1 MHTIGPQRLEETMR
15 QTVAI
20 AGLMILASAFPVP
33 ALGAGAPE
41 NVALQTQIF
50 GHPLSTEKAHACF
63 QRAYDDAHLK
73 SHPQQN
79 VRTMTLLV
87 TGDASD
93 PNAPGYSVG
102 IDVRFRKADTHFQT
116 YGSCWSV
123 EGDGGASASSIGCGI
138 DCDGGQ
144 IDVKL
149 KDDKSILVGIPDGAR
164 MWDANSVTDPNADS
178 GEEEPDT
185 RGQFGADD
193 KLFRLNRAALT
204 DCSPL
209 AVDDDE
215 KAALQK
221 GQ

>member
-1 MHTIGPQRLEETMR
+1 MRRTAAIIGRL
-15 QTVAI
+15 ALI
-20 AGLMILASAFPVP
+20 AGLPLP
-33 ALGAGAPE
+33 AMAAGGSGST
-41 NVALQTQIF
+41 ALQTQVF
-50 GHPLSTEKAHACF
+50 GHPLGTEKAHACF
-63 QRAYDDAHLK
+63 QRAYDEAHLK

-102 IDVRFRKADTHFQT
+102 LDVRFRKVDTHFQT

-123 EGDGGASASSIGCGI
+123 EGENGESASSIGCGI

-149 KDDKSILVGIPDGAR
+149 KDDKSLLVGIPDGAR
-164 MWDANSVTDPNADS
+164 MWEANSEADAES
-178 GEEEPDT
+178 TSDTEEEPGG

-193 KLFRLNRAALT
+193 KLFRLDRTALT
-204 DCSPL
+204 DCLPL
-209 AVDDDE
+209 AMDDEE
-215 KAALQK
+215 KAALQR